1 MQQKTIFLNFDKRLF
16 FWLDNKNKRPLRTIY
31 LFLRNSRSMPQEVFF
46 KKDKQLFRGKSLGDC
61 FWNIWKCSPL
71 LFGHF
76 TISPGA
82 LLQRNSRGSL
92 PDVFF
97 KKGEHLLR
105 RTQLGDC
112 LGNLWNSSL
121 LFSDCSVLLLPTFLA
136 DIFQVLFT
144 YCLITVFPTHFDLD
158 EFIFFFFILFLSS
171 YFFNANVTPISATS
185 ILHSD
190 SFSNVSFWGT

>member
-1 MQQKTIFLNFDKRLF
+1 M
-16 FWLDNKNKRPLRTIY
+16 Y

-46 KKDKQLFRGKSLGDC
+46 KKDKHHFRGTSLGDC

-105 RTQLGDC
+105 RTQLGTAQGTYEIVLYYFLFVQFYSC
-112 LGNLWNSSL
+112 PYFWQIYFKCFLHTVLLQSFQLILIWTSL
-121 LFSDCSVLLLPTFLA
+121 FLFSL
-136 DIFQVLFT
+136 
-144 YCLITVFPTHFDLD
+144 
-158 EFIFFFFILFLSS
+158 
-171 YFFNANVTPISATS
+171 YFFCPRI
-185 ILHSD
+185 
-190 SFSNVSFWGT
+190 FSMQV